1 MMKRI
6 LLWCLAM
13 IPLLIAS
20 PLRAD
25 QLSFQNNFTSD
36 DDVIIL
42 GFSLTAP
49 GTVTLRTFGYAGGIN
64 GAGSTVVAGG
74 FDPLLTLFDGAG
86 NFLVSNND
94 GACGVVGTDATTL
107 NCFDA
112 YLSLILDAGDYNV
125 ALTEN
130 DNLPLGPTLADS
142 FSRVGSG
149 NFTCAEFMG
158 SPGGFCDASP
168 SQRGSAW
175 ALDIVTPSTVP
186 MAPVPEPDSG
196 ALVLSGLGLFMA
208 LRSHFDATWR
218 SR

>member
-36 DDVIIL
+36 DVVIIL

-64 GAGSTVVAGG
+64 GAGSTVVGGG

-94 GACGVVGTDATTL
+94 GACGELEWILETDALTHTHNDRFTDYHTT
-107 NCFDA
+107 
-112 YLSLILDAGDYNV
+112 
-125 ALTEN
+125 EH
-130 DNLPLGPTLADS
+130 
-142 FSRVGSG
+142 
-149 NFTCAEFMG
+149 E
-158 SPGGFCDASP
+158 
-168 SQRGSAW
+168 
-175 ALDIVTPSTVP
+175 
-186 MAPVPEPDSG
+186 
-196 ALVLSGLGLFMA
+196 GL
-208 LRSHFDATWR
+208 
-218 SR
+218 